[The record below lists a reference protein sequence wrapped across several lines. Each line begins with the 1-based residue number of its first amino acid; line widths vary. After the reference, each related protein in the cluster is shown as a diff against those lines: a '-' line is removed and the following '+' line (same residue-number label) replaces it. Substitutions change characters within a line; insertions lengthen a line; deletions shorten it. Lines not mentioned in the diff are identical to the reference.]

1 MSTMTEYEMAA
12 LSVLNRI
19 ASALE
24 TIAMS
29 NAKAPNI
36 QRPIESY
43 ANFDFD
49 SIGAQ
54 VKAADQFGATALD
67 WGGFIWTRR
76 SPQNKFGEAI
86 WFSRAIG
93 KREDGSNE
101 YARLISFKKF
111 GEAEPLPR
119 KVEAIVEKSAKPV
132 AQPAAEVVESPAS
145 FTTPAPSDADESELD
160 KYFGPKLS
168 AAQPELPSGAIP
180 KTEAEFN
187 AWLKSQGFN
196 GQETRAALG
205 TDARAWLK
213 DHAGLTWA
221 DVARQIVAHKAKK

>member
-1 MSTMTEYEMAA
+1 MSMTDYEMHS
-12 LSVLNRI
+12 LTVLNRI

-29 NAKAPNI
+29 NAKAPNL

-54 VKAADQFGATALD
+54 VKSADQFGATALD

-93 KREDGSNE
+93 KKEDGSNE

-119 KVEAIVEKSAKPV
+119 KVEAIVEKSSK
-132 AQPAAEVVESPAS
+132 PAAEVESPAS

-168 AAQPELPSGAIP
+168 DAQPELPAGIMP
-180 KTEAEFN
+180 KTEVEFN
-187 AWLKSQGFN
+187 AWMKSQGFN

-205 TDARAWLK
+205 TDARAWVK

>member
-12 LSVLNRI
+12 LSVFNRI

-29 NAKAPNI
+29 NAKAPNL
-36 QRPIESY
+36 QRPIEAY

-54 VKAADQFGATALD
+54 VKSADQFGATALD

-93 KREDGSNE
+93 KKEDGSNE
-101 YARLISFKKF
+101 YVRLISFKKF

-119 KVEAIVEKSAKPV
+119 KVEAIVEKSATPV
-132 AQPAAEVVESPAS
+132 AQPAAEVVESPS
-145 FTTPAPSDADESELD
+145 TFTTPAPSDADESELD

-168 AAQPELPSGAIP
+168 DAQLGTMP
-180 KTEAEFN
+180 KTEVEFN
-187 AWLKSQGFN
+187 AWLKNQGFN

-205 TDARAWLK
+205 TDARSWMK